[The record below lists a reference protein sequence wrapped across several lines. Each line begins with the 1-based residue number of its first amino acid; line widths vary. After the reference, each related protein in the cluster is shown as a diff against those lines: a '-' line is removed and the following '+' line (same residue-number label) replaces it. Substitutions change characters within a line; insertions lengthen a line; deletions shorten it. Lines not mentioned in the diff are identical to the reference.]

1 MFACRTC
8 SFQEEAASSCV
19 MRHEI
24 ASSVGDTAGITQDV
38 GQDPTV
44 GLTRSLS
51 TTTLSDDQGTL
62 PPLCTM
68 CGQEILCIVCGEE
81 PAPGVAL
88 ETSEPDAA
96 PEEQSEGDNS
106 ASTR

>member
-1 MFACRTC
+1 
-8 SFQEEAASSCV
+8 

-51 TTTLSDDQGTL
+51 STTLFDEAA
-62 PPLCTM
+62 PNLCTM
-68 CGQEILCIVCGEE
+68 CGQEILCIECGVES
-81 PAPGVAL
+81 APGVAL
-88 ETSEPDAA
+88 ETYDEMPGSEP
-96 PEEQSEGDNS
+96 EVGKQ
-106 ASTR
+106 ASKQ

>member
-1 MFACRTC
+1 
-8 SFQEEAASSCV
+8 

-51 TTTLSDDQGTL
+51 RTTLSDELL
-62 PPLCTM
+62 PSMCTM
-68 CGQEILCIVCGEE
+68 CGQEIMCIECGEE
-81 PAPGVAL
+81 AAPGIAL
-88 ETSEPDAA
+88 ETFDVDMPESQAEVDEP
-96 PEEQSEGDNS
+96 
-106 ASTR
+106 ASKK

>member
-8 SFQEEAASSCV
+8 EFEEEAPSSCV

-44 GLTRSLS
+44 GLTRK
-51 TTTLSDDQGTL
+51 LSDSVQSVDEAM
-62 PPLCTM
+62 PSICTM
-68 CGQEILCIVCGEE
+68 CGQEILCTECGEE
-81 PAPGVAL
+81 PAPGIAL
-88 ETSEPDAA
+88 ETVEEHGEAQSRSGVGKPD
-96 PEEQSEGDNS
+96 SK
-106 ASTR
+106 T